1 MFKRFSFS
9 EVALAISGYLLFSH
23 YRLIGWTNRIR
34 RTPDGS
40 FFEPFEKQ
48 AAIIALWHGE
58 HFLAPLLGRKGDRLT
73 PAQERYMSSWEM
85 GT

>member
-34 RTPDGS
+34 RIPDGS
-40 FFEPFEKQ
+40 FF
-48 AAIIALWHGE
+48 
-58 HFLAPLLGRKGDRLT
+58 
-73 PAQERYMSSWEM
+73 
-85 GT
+85 